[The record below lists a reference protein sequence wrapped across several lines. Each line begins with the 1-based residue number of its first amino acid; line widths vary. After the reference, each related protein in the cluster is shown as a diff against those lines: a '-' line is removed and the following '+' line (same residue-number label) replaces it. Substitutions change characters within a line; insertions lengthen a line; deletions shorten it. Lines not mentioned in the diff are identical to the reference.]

1 MVLVF
6 GMNKTLTFTNDK
18 QPENIMEHETE
29 NVDNTDLIRQI
40 YALTHEATVG
50 NDPAVRLKLEE
61 LYKEAEL
68 RGVM

>member
-1 MVLVF
+1 
-6 GMNKTLTFTNDK
+6 
-18 QPENIMEHETE
+18 MEHETE
-29 NVDNTDLIRQI
+29 NVDSTELIREI
-40 YALTHEATVG
+40 YELTHEATVG

>member
-1 MVLVF
+1 
-6 GMNKTLTFTNDK
+6 
-18 QPENIMEHETE
+18 MEHETE

-40 YALTHEATVG
+40 YELTHEAAVC
-50 NDPAVRLKLEE
+50 NSPAIRLRLEE